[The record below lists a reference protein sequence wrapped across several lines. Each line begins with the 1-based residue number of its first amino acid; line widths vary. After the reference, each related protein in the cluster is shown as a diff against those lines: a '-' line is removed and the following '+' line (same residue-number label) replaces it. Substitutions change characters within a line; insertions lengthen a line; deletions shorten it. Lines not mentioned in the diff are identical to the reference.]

1 MGGCRGGGGRQLG
14 DWRERGDTDAG
25 ELGDRAGGCLL
36 GPHDG
41 GGTRMTRGI
50 AGTTAVVV
58 DWEGRAVGRWLKQS
72 KSAAHESTVPR
83 PGPGA
88 PRVELA

>member
-1 MGGCRGGGGRQLG
+1 
-14 DWRERGDTDAG
+14 
-25 ELGDRAGGCLL
+25 
-36 GPHDG
+36 
-41 GGTRMTRGI
+41 MTRGI